1 MRTLRRVLLAILLG
15 FLPVACGPAEPP
27 AIEQPLDVAVLFFN
41 DIHGHLLPFNVKLP
55 DGSRAEVGGVAR
67 MATLIRGISADVH
80 REGGKAV
87 TLIAGDIL
95 QGTPMS
101 TVFKGKPD
109 VEIFNALAIDAMT
122 VGNHEFDFG
131 LENFMELKKLAR
143 FPFLSA
149 NVVWKETGE
158 PVCDGAVSIPLG
170 PDLHLT
176 VIGVTTTE
184 LLTTT
189 KPSNVE
195 RIAVRDPVPIVKD
208 LYGKHRSKGPVILL
222 SHSKAATDEEIA
234 RAVPGLTAIIGGHDQ
249 ILLSPRKLVGPV
261 PVFQAF
267 EKGRYVGVLRFLV
280 ARTAK
285 TALLTDWVYLPV
297 TTDLA
302 EDPEVAERV
311 ETYRAQLDSRFKEVI
326 GTCETYL
333 DGERGRIRYEETN
346 LGNFVT
352 DIMREYT
359 GAEIALLNAGS
370 LRSSLDEGPIT
381 LEGIFNVMPYENE
394 LCRVEVTGEELLR
407 ILARGVSGKREDED
421 GGFLHV
427 SGLRLG
433 IHDGKPHDVLVGG
446 AAVDPARTYTVAVTD
461 FMASGGDGYDLFK
474 TKPAVKTGSPL
485 RDLIIDTIRSRKT
498 ISAKTEGRIVRD

>member
-1 MRTLRRVLLAILLG
+1 MRCWRLAILALLFG
-15 FLPVACGPAEPP
+15 CLPLACGPVPEP
-27 AIEQPLDVAVLFFN
+27 ASDQPVEVAVLFFN

-55 DGSRAEVGGVAR
+55 DGTRGEVGGIAR
-67 MATLIRGISADVH
+67 LASLIRGIASDNH
-80 REGGKAV
+80 RRGGKTV

-109 VEIFNALAIDAMT
+109 VEIFNAIAVDAMT

-131 LENFMELKKLAR
+131 LDNFLELKKLAR

-149 NVVWKETGE
+149 NVVWKESGE
-158 PVCDGAVSIPLG
+158 PLCDGAVSIPLA

-195 RIAVRDPVPIVKD
+195 RIAVKDPVPIVKD
-208 LYGKHRSKGPVILL
+208 LYGKHGPKGPVILL
-222 SHSKAATDEEIA
+222 SHSKADTDEEIA

-249 ILLSPRKLVGPV
+249 ILLNPRKLVGPV

-267 EKGRYVGVLRFLV
+267 EKGRFLGVLRLLV
-280 ARTAK
+280 ARSAK

-297 TTDLA
+297 TPDLT

-311 ETYRAQLDSRFKEVI
+311 ESYRARLDSQFKEVV

-359 GAEIALLNAGS
+359 NAEIALLNAGS
-370 LRSSLDEGPIT
+370 LRASLDEGPIT
-381 LEGIFNVMPYENE
+381 LEAIFNVMPYENE

-407 ILARGVSGKREDED
+407 ILARGMSGSREDED

-427 SGLRLG
+427 SGLTLRVR
-433 IHDGKPHDVLVGG
+433 DGKVRDVLVGG
-446 AAVDPARTYTVAVTD
+446 AGVDPARTYTVAITD
-461 FMASGGDGYDLFK
+461 FMASGGDGYDILK
-474 TKPAVKTGSPL
+474 AKPAVKTGSPL
-485 RDLIIDTIRSRKT
+485 RDLIVDTIRSRKT
-498 ISAKTEGRIVRD
+498 VSAKTEGRIVRD